1 MLSAVYTEFKR
12 SYARMDPH
20 HETWELWIK
29 GKKNEVEKYEV
40 AIGTILVQNTNWKNV
55 DKAISNLK
63 KSNTLTYSKLQALKL
78 EELEELIQPAG
89 FYKQK
94 AVYLVSLAK
103 LLENKENV
111 PTREELFKSKG
122 IGRETADSILNYCY
136 QQTVAIVGTYTRR
149 FLARYYGEIGYL
161 SAKYEDI
168 QREIQEKLEKDFEV
182 LGRFHALIV
191 CHCQNKCQKNKPRC
205 TNCILRESCR
215 YGLLAE
221 NDSEIEKI
229 QKKII
234 GEQKRKKNHQK
245 KDIRVHRK

>member
-1 MLSAVYTEFKR
+1 
-12 SYARMDPH
+12 MDPH

-29 GKKNEVEKYEV
+29 GKKSEFERYEV

-55 DKAISNLK
+55 DKAILNLK
-63 KSNTLTYSKLQALKL
+63 KSNILTYSKLQTLKL
-78 EELEELIQPAG
+78 EELEELIRPAG

-103 LLENKENV
+103 LLENKEKV

-122 IGRETADSILNYCY
+122 IGRETADSILNYCF
-136 QQTVAIVGTYTRR
+136 QQAVAIVGTYTRR

-168 QREIQEKLEKDFEV
+168 QREIQEKLKQEFEV
-182 LGRFHALIV
+182 LGRFHALVV
-191 CHCQNKCQKNKPRC
+191 CHCQNTCQKNKPRC
-205 TNCILRESCR
+205 TNCIFRESCR

-221 NDSEIEKI
+221 KDSEIEKI
-229 QKKII
+229 QNKII
-234 GEQKRKKNHQK
+234 GEQKRKKIHQK
-245 KDIRVHRK
+245 IDSRVHRK